1 MLKIFSTTHT
11 PNILP
16 CTRLFGWHSFISKR
30 VYPNHSSFNH
40 RPLTRSR
47 RSSSKQTMD
56 SPPSNA
62 IKSIANKHTDTDT
75 TRSTDIDTLIT
86 RMTTYMIQCMRNHDP
101 SHNPHHVHRVVHL
114 AHKLLASER
123 ENLPQSTTTYDDTVV
138 TLAALLHDIG
148 DRKYL
153 PAPNPTT
160 ATTIVYDALLSNGA
174 DPCLAARVRMVVSHV
189 SFSTEMK
196 DPDLIRRL
204 IFEEGYPE
212 LAIVQD
218 ADRLDALGAV
228 GIGRCFTY
236 LGAKGQ
242 GQGSWELD
250 EAIEHFGEK
259 LERLEGMMKTESGRE
274 MARVRTER
282 LREFRRWWV
291 DENEIG

>member
-1 MLKIFSTTHT
+1 MPT
-11 PNILP
+11 PIVDN
-16 CTRLFGWHSFISKR
+16 
-30 VYPNHSSFNH
+30 
-40 RPLTRSR
+40 
-47 RSSSKQTMD
+47 
-56 SPPSNA
+56 
-62 IKSIANKHTDTDT
+62 TDTN
-75 TRSTDIDTLIT
+75 TLIT
-86 RMTTYMIQCMRNHDP
+86 RMTTYMTQCMRNHDP
-101 SHNPHHVHRVVHL
+101 SHNPRHVHRVVHL
-114 AHKLLASER
+114 AHTLLASER
-123 ENLPQSTTTYDDTVV
+123 ARQPQSSSTTTYEDTVI

-153 PAPNPTT
+153 PTSTPTPISS
-160 ATTIVYDALLSNGA
+160 ADSAINTTVYGALLSNGA
-174 DPCLAARVRMVVSHV
+174 DPSLAARVQKIVSHV

-196 DPDLIRRL
+196 DPDVIRRL

-228 GIGRCFTY
+228 GIARCFTY

-242 GQGSWELD
+242 GKGSWELE

-282 LREFRRWWV
+282 LREFRKWWV
-291 DENEIG
+291 EENETGEGGEREV

>member
-1 MLKIFSTTHT
+1 
-11 PNILP
+11 
-16 CTRLFGWHSFISKR
+16 
-30 VYPNHSSFNH
+30 
-40 RPLTRSR
+40 
-47 RSSSKQTMD
+47 MD
-56 SPPSNA
+56 SPPPRA
-62 IKSIANKHTDTDT
+62 AKPIADKHADTDATRT
-75 TRSTDIDTLIT
+75 TDMDILIT
-86 RMTTYMIQCMRNHDP
+86 RMTTYMTQYMRNHDP

-123 ENLPQSTTTYDDTVV
+123 ASLPQPTTTYDDTVV

-153 PAPNPTT
+153 PTTSPTT
-160 ATTIVYDALLSNGA
+160 TAPTNIVYDALLSNGA
-174 DPCLAARVRMVVSHV
+174 DPCLAARVQTVVSHV

-196 DPDLIRRL
+196 DPNVIRRL

-236 LGAKGQ
+236 LGAKGRGKGEGQ

-259 LERLEGMMKTESGRE
+259 LERLEGMMKTTSGRE

-291 DENEIG
+291 DENEMG